1 MNDLA
6 IPQNTSIS
14 ATSLITQGD
23 TFIRVMELAA
33 VMAGGVATIPKH
45 LQKNQ
50 ADCAAVV
57 MQALQWNMN
66 PFAVAQK
73 THLVNGVLGYEAQLV
88 NAAITSIAPTKNRLN
103 FEWFGDWSKIVGNF
117 KELES
122 RTKKDDDGHPK
133 KYRVPAWDISA
144 EKGLGV
150 RVWATLKGENEPRAL
165 ELLMTQARTR
175 NSTLWADDPKQQLA
189 YLAIKRWARLHT
201 PDVILGV
208 YTPDE
213 LEQTEREIN
222 PEFANPKGNG
232 EQDASEIKE
241 YPEEAFLKN
250 FKKWKEAI
258 EKGKAT
264 HQQWI
269 DTLSQKGQLTQSQL
283 DRINEVKAPIEGEAV
298 EQ

>member
-1 MNDLA
+1 VSDLA

-103 FEWFGDWSKIVGNF
+103 FEWFGDWSKIIGNF

-175 NSTLWADDPKQQLA
+175 NSTLWVDDPKQQLA

-213 LEQTEREIN
+213 LEQAEREIN

-232 EQDASEIKE
+232 EQDAPDIKE

-258 EKGKAT
+258 EKGKAS